1 MEPRRCRGWA
11 QKMAVGGL
19 GADTKGVG
27 GGVDEKWWIM
37 QGSVG
42 KTQRPSRRRE
52 RSLVGRRAL
61 LQLSRTFRRLPS
73 DSLYS
78 GSLRSRSHSICCTPA
93 QCWLRLGARSKKLA
107 HLTAEPVRDT
117 LIGNDMEHVK
127 ECIRAKCAPSRT
139 AVVMTCQRPLVL
151 MKIF

>member
-1 MEPRRCRGWA
+1 
-11 QKMAVGGL
+11 
-19 GADTKGVG
+19 
-27 GGVDEKWWIM
+27 M

-52 RSLVGRRAL
+52 RSLAGRRAL
-61 LQLSRTFRRLPS
+61 LPLSRTFTRLPS
-73 DSLYS
+73 DSLHS
-78 GSLRSRSHSICCTPA
+78 ESLRSRSHSTCCNPG

-117 LIGNDMEHVK
+117 LIGNDMDHVK
-127 ECIRAKCAPSRT
+127 ECIPAKCAPIRT
-139 AVVMTCQRPLVL
+139 AVVLTCQRPLVL

>member
-1 MEPRRCRGWA
+1 MLQELGSKDVAGWI
-11 QKMAVGGL
+11 GG
-19 GADTKGVG
+19 GYEGGG
-27 GGVDEKWWIM
+27 GGVDEKWRIM

-42 KTQRPSRRRE
+42 KTQRLSRRRE
-52 RSLVGRRAL
+52 RSLAGRQAFL
-61 LQLSRTFRRLPS
+61 PLSRTFRRLPS
-73 DSLYS
+73 DSLHS
-78 GSLRSRSHSICCTPA
+78 ESLPSRRHSICCNPG

-117 LIGNDMEHVK
+117 LIGNDKDHVK
-127 ECIRAKCAPSRT
+127 DCIRAKCAPSRT